1 MDYDDLK
8 SIAQILGFKYL
19 TDVRGI
25 TTPNDLF
32 KDKPI
37 QGKSPFSGVYMLAY
51 SDGGLY
57 IGQTTNIK
65 RRLAQHREN
74 GYVIDYLAF
83 KPCFRKE
90 NLLAEEE
97 KSIKQAIGMK
107 LPLTNEELVM
117 STLPIDESHFDE
129 IVSPE
134 EQELFISNIVNYL
147 SINGQ
152 WANRIKLAKRTSLD
166 DWQHFKLLPKAMD
179 ILALTKNYIYST
191 IPSPEETVDVAWRI
205 NLLPK
210 SRRVVENYAMQVTCG
225 SYNVFGIYS
234 YPQLTHQ
241 YFVRFALAAD
251 FFHDAL
257 SHMPQNMPFPW
268 ATLEFPDEPKQHT
281 VDDLENQK
289 SGIHKQPVE
298 GKSPE
303 EIANRTVREIALAD
317 AQNPIWMTVP
327 LDAFEET
334 IKDTS
339 VCTAAAIHNIACM
352 RDSLC
357 VQRMS
362 NNELAQFWVLNF

>member
-1 MDYDDLK
+1 
-8 SIAQILGFKYL
+8 
-19 TDVRGI
+19 
-25 TTPNDLF
+25 
-32 KDKPI
+32 
-37 QGKSPFSGVYMLAY
+37 
-51 SDGGLY
+51 
-57 IGQTTNIK
+57 
-65 RRLAQHREN
+65 
-74 GYVIDYLAF
+74 
-83 KPCFRKE
+83 
-90 NLLAEEE
+90 
-97 KSIKQAIGMK
+97 
-107 LPLTNEELVM
+107 M

-179 ILALTKNYIYST
+179 ILALAKNYIYST

-205 NLLPK
+205 TLLPK
-210 SRRVVENYAMQVTCG
+210 SRRVVENYALQVTCG

-234 YPQLTHQ
+234 YPQLSHQ

-268 ATLEFPDEPKQHT
+268 ATLEFPNEPKQHT

-289 SGIHKQPVE
+289 SGIHKQPVD

-334 IKDTS
+334 IRDNS